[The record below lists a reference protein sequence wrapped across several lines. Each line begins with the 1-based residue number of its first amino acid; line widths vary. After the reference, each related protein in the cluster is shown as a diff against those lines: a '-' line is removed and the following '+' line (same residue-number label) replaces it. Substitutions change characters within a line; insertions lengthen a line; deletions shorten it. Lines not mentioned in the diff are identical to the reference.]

1 MVQQE
6 KLEYEEN
13 RVETPKKLEQNGVKM
28 MEFNEIRGGGSCKTP
43 HFSADFFQIDVPPCL
58 HYSLKQPV

>member
-28 MEFNEIRGGGSCKTP
+28 MEFNEIGLKKLQKTSFWCP
-43 HFSADFFQIDVPPCL
+43 NA
-58 HYSLKQPV
+58 